1 MNIDKIHIIIAFFL
15 LIFIIINTILLVLLK
30 NRNKKAKKTIEKAKN
45 NFLKEKSYLN
55 KEIERQK
62 FIIEKFKNNGNY
74 FKNNKKEISEQNNN
88 ISDNENG
95 NNKISKIEKKELSD
109 KNKKMWELSI
119 AIHKEKEKIDK
130 LKKEIEHRHEE
141 VTKSITYA
149 QRIQKALLPTDEQ
162 QNNLKYKHFIFW
174 KPRDI
179 VSGDYYWMR
188 KIDNFSI
195 IVMADCTGH
204 GVPGA
209 LMSVLGISF
218 LNEIFAT
225 GQVIKASEILERMRI
240 LVKKALHQDKINDKK
255 NMPSDGMDMAVV
267 VINNDTLEIN
277 FAGANNPLY
286 LIRNNELEVFK
297 ADRNPVGI
305 HPFEKPFSD
314 YNFKLEKNDR
324 IFMFSDGFIDQFGGD
339 RGRKFLSKNFKK
351 LLLLISNQ
359 NFSVEQEKEILNNAL
374 KDWIGDENKQIDD
387 ILIFGMKV

>member
-1 MNIDKIHIIIAFFL
+1 MNIDKIHIIITLILLVFIIISIILFFL
-15 LIFIIINTILLVLLK
+15 LK
-30 NRNKKAKKTIEKAKN
+30 NKDKKAKKTIEKEKN

-62 FIIEKFKNNGNY
+62 FIIEKIKSSGSVPKNS
-74 FKNNKKEISEQNNN
+74 KNQLAKQNNAD
-88 ISDNENG
+88 IKEKNEN
-95 NNKISKIEKKELSD
+95 KIEKIEKIKLSD
-109 KNKKMWELSI
+109 KNKKMWELST
-119 AIHKEKEKIDK
+119 AIHKEKEKIEK
-130 LKKEIEHRHEE
+130 LKKDIEKRHEE

-162 QNNLKYKHFIFW
+162 QNQLKYKHFIFW

-188 KIDNFSI
+188 EIDDFSI

-209 LMSVLGISF
+209 FMSVLGISF

-225 GQVIKASEILERMRI
+225 GQVIKASQILEKMRK
-240 LVKKALHQDKINDKK
+240 LVKKALHQTNINNKK
-255 NMPSDGMDMAVV
+255 NMPSDGMDMAVM
-267 VINNDTLEIN
+267 VINNNTNEVN

-286 LIRNNELEVFK
+286 LVRNNQLEVFK
-297 ADRNPVGI
+297 ANRNPVGI
-305 HPFEKPFSD
+305 HPFEKPFTD
-314 YNFKLEKNDR
+314 YFFNLEKNDR
-324 IFMFSDGFIDQFGGD
+324 IFMFSDGFIDQFGGN

-351 LLLLISNQ
+351 LLLLISSQ
-359 NFSVEQEKEILNNAL
+359 NFPVEQEKEILNNAL
-374 KDWIGDENKQIDD
+374 VDWIGDKNKQIDD